1 MIGLN
6 LFFSPVASAQIDF
19 ISKAVK
25 INCNNSQGAGFWIDS
40 RIIATAKHVVEK
52 CSTAIVENNDGF
64 KFRVSKIELSRKSD
78 IAYLIMVKSNN
89 SISYANFPKNLPVS
103 GEYVYAVGAPIDGLV
118 LSKGKFVRSFA
129 NNLGEWIEI
138 DIPADHGNSGGPVFS
153 DSGVVG
159 MLISKDLNYQTIK
172 AYSIGY
178 VLEDYI
184 DNEPNFDESESQL
197 VAPNSASKSPLLT
210 QVLSASIMFVFGIVL
225 GVFIGQKRANSKGRS
240 KERIKIYV

>member
-1 MIGLN
+1 M
-6 LFFSPVASAQIDF
+6 
-19 ISKAVK
+19 
-25 INCNNSQGAGFWIDS
+25 
-40 RIIATAKHVVEK
+40 
-52 CSTAIVENNDGF
+52 
-64 KFRVSKIELSRKSD
+64 SKIELSRKSD

-159 MLISKDLNYQTIK
+159 MLISKDLNYQTIN
-172 AYSIGY
+172 AYSIDY

-184 DNEPNFDESESQL
+184 DNKPNFDASESQL

-210 QVLSASIMFVFGIVL
+210 QVLSASIMFVFGMVL
-225 GVFIGQKRANSKGRS
+225 GVLIGQKRANSRGGQRKGS
-240 KERIKIYV
+240 KYMFNEMGKHV